1 MRLWWRRTGNEA
13 VVEGGLGMRLWWRAR
28 NEAVM
33 EEAWE

>member
-1 MRLWWRRTGNEA
+1 MRLWWRAGNEA